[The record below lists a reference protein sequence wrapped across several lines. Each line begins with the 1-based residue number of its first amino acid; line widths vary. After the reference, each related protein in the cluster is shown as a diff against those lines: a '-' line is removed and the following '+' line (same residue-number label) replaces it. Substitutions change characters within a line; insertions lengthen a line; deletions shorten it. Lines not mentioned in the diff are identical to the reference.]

1 MKKELGISPFHVMDI
16 LARCKQ
22 MEAQGR
28 DVVHMEIGE
37 PDFPTP
43 QTIADAGI
51 VAIQNQLTQ
60 YTSAL
65 GLFELRT
72 AISDYYSARFSVD
85 VHPEQIII
93 TPGAS
98 GALQLI
104 LTYVLR
110 THKKLMISD
119 PTYPCNRNV
128 TRLAGGDVV
137 AVSVDAGSEFQ
148 LNTSLVEENWNNDI
162 AAVLV
167 ASPSNP
173 TGTVC
178 KQAQLLEMADF
189 LATKNKSLIV
199 DEIYQGLTYDV
210 DSETVAGLR
219 DNIIVINSF
228 SKYFGMTG
236 WRVGWA
242 VAPMKYINA
251 LDVAAQ
257 NTYLATSTIGQY
269 AALAAFSNEAMQ
281 ILEHRRELF
290 KQRRDL
296 LCNELSKLSIDVPV
310 IPQGALYVY
319 ADISKY
325 SRDSFLFC
333 KELLDSKAVAITPG
347 CDFGEYQ
354 ENQYVRFAYTTS
366 DARIRLG
373 MQRLAAFLSDRFDF
387 NG

>member
-1 MKKELGISPFHVMDI
+1 MEKKLDISPFHVMDI

-37 PDFPTP
+37 PDFSTP
-43 QTIADAGI
+43 QSIADAGMA
-51 VAIQNQLTQ
+51 AIQNQQTH

-65 GLFELRT
+65 GLYELRVS
-72 AISDYYSARFSVD
+72 ISEYYNNRFSTSVQ
-85 VHPEQIII
+85 PEQIII

-104 LTYVLR
+104 LCYVLR
-110 THKKLMISD
+110 TQKKLMISD

-128 TRLAGGDVV
+128 TRLTGGDVV
-137 AVSVDAGSEFQ
+137 AVPVDGETEFQ
-148 LNTSLVEENWNNDI
+148 LSACLVEENWKDDI

-178 KQAQLLEMADF
+178 KQAELLAIADF
-189 LATKNKSLIV
+189 LATKNKILIV
-199 DEIYQGLTYDV
+199 DEIYQGLTYDIN
-210 DSETVAGLR
+210 SETVAGLR

-236 WRVGWA
+236 WRAGWA

-251 LDVAAQ
+251 LDIIAQ
-257 NTYLATSTIGQY
+257 NTYLATSTVAQY
-269 AALAAFSNEAMQ
+269 AALAAFSDETRQ
-281 ILEHRRELF
+281 VLEQRREVF
-290 KQRRDL
+290 KQRRNL
-296 LCNELSKLSIDVPV
+296 LCNALGKLGIDIPV
-310 IPQGALYVY
+310 IPQGAFYVY

-325 SRDSFLFC
+325 SKDSFQFC
-333 KELLDSKAVAITPG
+333 KELLESKALAITPG
-347 CDFGEYQ
+347 CDFGEYHAD
-354 ENQYVRFAYTTS
+354 QYVRFAYTTS
-366 DARIRLG
+366 DERISIG
-373 MQRLAAFLSDRFDF
+373 MQRLEEFLSE
-387 NG
+387 

>member
-1 MKKELGISPFHVMDI
+1 VKKELDISPFHVMDI

-51 VAIQNQLTQ
+51 AAIQNQLTQ

-65 GLFELRT
+65 GLFELR
-72 AISDYYSARFSVD
+72 ASISEYYNKRFSVD
-85 VHPEQIII
+85 VQPEQIII

-104 LTYVLR
+104 LSYVLR
-110 THKKLMISD
+110 MHEKLMISD

-128 TRLAGGDVV
+128 AKLAGGDVV
-137 AVSVDAGSEFQ
+137 AVSADAESEFQ
-148 LNTSLVEENWNNDI
+148 LNVRLVEENWRDDI

-178 KQAQLLEMADF
+178 KQDQLLEMADF
-189 LATKNKSLIV
+189 LATKNKLLIV
-199 DEIYQGLTYDV
+199 DEIYQGLTYDI
-210 DSETVAGLR
+210 DSETVAGQR

-236 WRVGWA
+236 WRAGWA
-242 VAPMKYINA
+242 VAPMKYIND
-251 LDVAAQ
+251 LDVIAQ
-257 NTYLATSTIGQY
+257 NTYLATSTVAQY
-269 AALAAFSNEAMQ
+269 AALAAFSDETKQ
-281 ILEHRRELF
+281 VLEQRRELF

-296 LCNELSKLSIDVPV
+296 LCNALFKLGIDVPV
-310 IPQGALYVY
+310 IPQGAFYVY
-319 ADISKY
+319 ANISKY
-325 SRDSFLFC
+325 SDDSFSFC
-333 KELLDSKAVAITPG
+333 RQLLEDEAVAITPG

-354 ENQYVRFAYTTS
+354 VNQYVRFAYTTS
-366 DARIRLG
+366 DERISIG
-373 MQRLAAFLSDRFDF
+373 IQRLEQFLAR
-387 NG
+387 

>member
-1 MKKELGISPFHVMDI
+1 MKKELDISPFHVMDI

-22 MEAQGR
+22 MEALGR
-28 DVVHMEIGE
+28 DVIHMEIGE

-43 QTIADAGI
+43 QTIADAG
-51 VAIQNQLTQ
+51 VAAIQNQQTQ

-65 GLFELRT
+65 GLFELRVS
-72 AISDYYSARFSVD
+72 ISEYYHDRFSVD
-85 VHPEQIII
+85 VEPEQIII

-104 LTYVLR
+104 LSYVLQSDR
-110 THKKLMISD
+110 KVMICD

-128 TRLAGGDVV
+128 TKLAGGVVV
-137 AVSVDAGSEFQ
+137 AVPVDAQTQFQ
-148 LNTSLVEENWNNDI
+148 LNAELVEENWQDDI

-178 KQAQLLEMADF
+178 KQSQLLEMADF

-199 DEIYQGLTYDV
+199 DEIYQGLTYDIE
-210 DSETVAGLR
+210 SETVAGLR

-228 SKYFGMTG
+228 SKYFAMTG
-236 WRVGWA
+236 WRAGWA
-242 VAPMKYINA
+242 VVPMKHMKS
-251 LDVAAQ
+251 LDVIAQ
-257 NTYLATSTIGQY
+257 NTYLATSTVAQY
-269 AALAAFSNEAMQ
+269 AALAAFSSETKK
-281 ILEHRRELF
+281 ILEQRRMVF

-296 LCNELSKLSIDVPV
+296 LCNALSELAIDIPV
-310 IPQGALYVY
+310 IPEGAFYVY

-325 SRDSFLFC
+325 SNDSFLFC
-333 KELLDSKAVAITPG
+333 RELLDSKAVAITPG

-354 ENQYVRFAYTTS
+354 ANRYVRFAYTTS
-366 DARIRLG
+366 DERITMG
-373 MQRLAAFLSDRFDF
+373 MHRLADFLSS
-387 NG
+387 

>member
-1 MKKELGISPFHVMDI
+1 MKKELDITPFHVMDI

-43 QTIADAGI
+43 QPIANAGI
-51 VAIQNQLTQ
+51 AAIQDQLTQ

-65 GLFELRT
+65 GLFELRVS
-72 AISDYYSARFSVD
+72 IGEYYNKRFCTSV
-85 VHPEQIII
+85 VPEQIII

-104 LTYVLR
+104 LSYVLS
-110 THKKLMISD
+110 TDKNLMICD

-128 TRLAGGDVV
+128 TKLMGGDLV
-137 AVSVDAGSEFQ
+137 AVPVDSETDFQ
-148 LNTSLVEENWNNDI
+148 LNRRLVEENWQDDI

-178 KQAQLLEMADF
+178 KQAQLLEIADF
-189 LATKNKSLIV
+189 LATKNKLLIV
-199 DEIYQGLTYDV
+199 DEIYQGLTYGI
-210 DSETVAGLR
+210 DSETVAGMR

-236 WRVGWA
+236 WRAGWA
-242 VAPMKYINA
+242 FVPMQHINT
-251 LDVAAQ
+251 LDVIAQ
-257 NTYLATSTIGQY
+257 NTYLATSTVAQY
-269 AALAAFSNEAMQ
+269 AALAAFSDETNK
-281 ILEHRRELF
+281 ILEQRREMFQL
-290 KQRRDL
+290 RRDL
-296 LCNELSKLSIDVPV
+296 LCNALSKLDINVPAM
-310 IPQGALYVY
+310 PQGAFYVY

-325 SRDSFLFC
+325 SSDSFLFC
-333 KELLDSKAVAITPG
+333 RELLENKAVAITPG

-354 ENQYVRFAYTTS
+354 ANQYVRFAYTTS
-366 DARIRLG
+366 NERISIG
-373 MQRLAAFLSDRFDF
+373 MQRLAEFLD
-387 NG
+387 G